1 MQWILKDINKKLQK
15 RFSQV
20 FNWKKR
26 ADDHNSNGIS
36 LKPFKVW
43 LWLGYHFKAYG
54 RWYQSLI
61 LKFVSLWLILL
72 DQVTYEFIS
81 SDHDALTEALLCPFL
96 PQVKEMAA
104 EYYRDLPCYTSWV
117 KVLYDFIM
125 DDELSP
131 YSRVKRRL
139 TGDVKQ
145 EWPPRHQTQ
154 SIWPFTCWRAEQLQ
168 DTFSRLWHIYIL
180 LLGF

>member
-1 MQWILKDINKKLQK
+1 MFAAGRLNFCPHDDKTDCLASFHLIPLIMDIKITLIVFCWPWPSQLKIQWLLSFKEEVSYRQRRSRTSLVWCERWTSLYERHHHHQIMMHWQK
-15 RFSQV
+15 F
-20 FNWKKR
+20 WE
-26 ADDHNSNGIS
+26 I
-36 LKPFKVW
+36 W
-43 LWLGYHFKAYG
+43 
-54 RWYQSLI
+54 
-61 LKFVSLWLILL
+61 
-72 DQVTYEFIS
+72 T
-81 SDHDALTEALLCPFL
+81 LLCPFL

-145 EWPPRHQTQ
+145 EWPPNQPTDCLTLHLLESRAAARH
-154 SIWPFTCWRAEQLQ
+154 F
-168 DTFSRLWHIYIL
+168 
-180 LLGF
+180 